1 MKLSTSEKITAPVPL
16 FGHKGGEISK
26 KQWKKVH
33 SAWMGTETQ
42 INIKFGAN
50 LSFILLG
57 DERRAQ
63 KESHLTDIS
72 NV

>member
-33 SAWMGTETQ
+33 LA
-42 INIKFGAN
+42 
-50 LSFILLG
+50 
-57 DERRAQ
+57 
-63 KESHLTDIS
+63 
-72 NV
+72 